1 MKKIALVLLTIMFI
15 SCAEKLIE
23 QPKNLIPQDKMTTI
37 LYDLAILVAAK
48 NTDKTVLIEND
59 IEIMEYLYSKY
70 KIDSVQFVQSDLY
83 YASTPEVYEIIYKG
97 VETRL
102 EDEEKQIKEARK
114 QKSDS
119 ITNAN
124 KKRTA
129 KKPQKPSIKK
139 VD

>member
-1 MKKIALVLLTIMFI
+1 MKKIALVLLMIMFI

-23 QPKNLIPQDKMTTI
+23 QPKNLIPQDKMTAI
-37 LYDLAILVAAK
+37 LYDLALLVAAK
-48 NTDKTVLIEND
+48 NTNKTVLIEND

-70 KIDSVQFVQSDLY
+70 KIDSIQFVQSDLY
-83 YASTPEVYEIIYKG
+83 YASIPAVYETIYKG
-97 VETRL
+97 VEARL
-102 EDEEKQIKEARK
+102 EDEEKQIQDARK

-119 ITNAN
+119 TINAN

>member
-1 MKKIALVLLTIMFI
+1 MFI

-23 QPKNLIPQDKMTTI
+23 QPENLIPQDKMTTI
-37 LYDLAILVAAK
+37 LYDLSLLFAAK
-48 NTDKTVLIEND
+48 NTNKAVLIEND

-70 KIDSVQFVQSDLY
+70 KIDSIQFVQSDLY
-83 YASTPEVYEIIYKG
+83 YASIPEVYETIYKE

-102 EDEEKQIKEARK
+102 DAEKEQIQDARM

-119 ITNAN
+119 IANAN

-129 KKPQKPSIKK
+129 KKPQNPSVKK